1 VNLTWARHC
10 SDKRA
15 PVEQTQSELD
25 PGEITAD
32 ISGFMA
38 IVSILLAVVAF
49 VCTLIGFLTTPIPV
63 LGVVFSFGAA
73 AIALAGMLV
82 GGRAISAAKQRGM
95 PSDSGRIAVVLNV
108 LAFVPALLVA
118 ITCGV
123 CNAIVSTGNVGVQRD
138 VNFNVGSGLFGDA
151 GVPGLPPPPHAPQEP
166 PDRPEQPPAP
176 AQPPGP
182 SRLPPPPLPP
192 GPRK

>member
-1 VNLTWARHC
+1 
-10 SDKRA
+10 
-15 PVEQTQSELD
+15 
-25 PGEITAD
+25 
-32 ISGFMA
+32 MA

-49 VCTLIGFLTTPIPV
+49 VCTLVGFLTTPIPV

-73 AIALAGMLV
+73 AIALGGMLL

-95 PSDSGRIAVVLNV
+95 PNDSGRIAVVLNV

-123 CNAIVSTGNVGVQRD
+123 CNAVMSTGNMHLQRD
-138 VNFNVGSGLFGDA
+138 LNFNIGPGMFGDA
-151 GVPGLPPPPHAPQEP
+151 GVPGLPPPPRAPDQPDQQPEP
-166 PDRPEQPPAP
+166 PNQPNQPSQPPA
-176 AQPPGP
+176 P

-192 GPRK
+192 GPGK